1 MLKILKVLSSYKRT
15 GRGQLLHFILKRD
28 SRVFY
33 KKNYY
38 TGKQGY
44 PDCNRNPESYRIPLR
59 VFVEYVLRHNAVC
72 FYLINSVKVSS
83 TFLQNQALPPYFG
96 QHALRNGK
104 QLIKGDQGSGHRAQ
118 GTGHRAQGT
127 GHRAQ
132 GTGLRAQ
139 GTGLRAQGAGL
150 GAQGTGRRAQG
161 AGHRAFAPL
170 CHYAVT
176 PSHHTQTACR
186 RALYKAGRRKPRD
199 EPRPSPC
206 RLREP

>member
-118 GTGHRAQGT
+118 GTGHRAQGS
-127 GHRAQ
+127 GRRAQ
-132 GTGLRAQ
+132 GS
-139 GTGLRAQGAGL
+139 
-150 GAQGTGRRAQG
+150 GRRAQG

-170 CHYAVT
+170 CLYAVT

>member
-1 MLKILKVLSSYKRT
+1 M
-15 GRGQLLHFILKRD
+15 HFILKRD

-72 FYLINSVKVSS
+72 FYSINSVKVSP
-83 TFLQNQALPPYFG
+83 TFRQNQTLPPYFG
-96 QHALRNGK
+96 QHTLLVGK
-104 QLIKGDQGSGHRAQ
+104 QMIKGDQGA
-118 GTGHRAQGT
+118 
-127 GHRAQ
+127 
-132 GTGLRAQ
+132 
-139 GTGLRAQGAGL
+139 
-150 GAQGTGRRAQG
+150 GRRAQG
-161 AGHRAFAPL
+161 AGRRAQGSGRGAQGLCTITPL
-170 CHYAVT
+170 RLYAFT

-186 RALYKAGRRKPRD
+186 HAVYKACHRKQQD

-206 RLREP
+206 RLQEP